1 MCPQV
6 EKKVTFVL
14 FYFNC
19 PHYSTFRT
27 CNEDCV
33 LNGVHFTKDL
43 TVIIPIYAI
52 HHNPEHWEEPE
63 MFNPD
68 RYIIYTTT
76 TIPLPPLS
84 SFPVAIFHSHF
95 CSEENRVWWHWGVEA
110 VDFHCM
116 KRSIF
121 DSLWPV
127 GVTLILSIFFHAPC
141 DYCYLSLSFILGY

>member
-1 MCPQV
+1 MAIIMLYPSCYYYCMCMMTAHCV
-6 EKKVTFVL
+6 SSCRCKIKSLLCCSTSTI
-14 FYFNC
+14 

-43 TVIIPIYAI
+43 TVIIPIHAI

-84 SFPVAIFHSHF
+84 FFPVTTFHSHF
-95 CSEENRVWWHWGVEA
+95 CSEEIG
-110 VDFHCM
+110 
-116 KRSIF
+116 
-121 DSLWPV
+121 
-127 GVTLILSIFFHAPC
+127 
-141 DYCYLSLSFILGY
+141 LGDIEGLKQLTSTA